1 MNLNHSEFRFIDS
14 AHNKCHNNYESKNNN
29 NDINYNDNDADDDD
43 ANDAISE
50 VETGFP
56 RYPR

>member
-29 NDINYNDNDADDDD
+29 NDINYNDNDA
-43 ANDAISE
+43 NDAISE
-50 VETGFP
+50 VETVFP